1 MQSPLRISRIQLS
14 QGQIFWREVGRD
26 TPIIFLHG
34 AYADSSQWLEVIDRL
49 AGCYH
54 CFAPDLL
61 GFGESQPTSTQQSIA
76 LQVECLAEYIEAL
89 RLEERPYLVGHSL
102 GGWVAASY
110 AAKYGERLQGL
121 VLVAPEGMEVEG
133 WERRWDLEKLLVN
146 RNPLFFRLLG
156 AIAPLAG
163 LLKMRQKIDETSVY
177 RTRLREHPATC
188 QLLFERPYV
197 EIQPEFL
204 NQKLAGFRKP
214 TLILQGGSDLPINL
228 AQSKIYAKAIAK
240 AKLRVMKNGD
250 GNLISGWPESIAREI
265 QGFVGVPVFQ

>member
-26 TPIIFLHG
+26 NPIIFLHG
-34 AYADSSQWLEVIDRL
+34 AYADSSQWLGVIDRL
-49 AGCYH
+49 AGRYH

-61 GFGESQPTSTQQSIA
+61 GFGESQPASTPQSIA

-89 RLEERPYLVGHSL
+89 SLERPYLIGHSL

-121 VLVAPEGMEVEG
+121 VLIAPEGMEVEG
-133 WERRWDLEKLLVN
+133 QERRWDWEKLLID
-146 RNPLFFRLLG
+146 RNPLFFWLLK

-163 LLKMRQKIDETSVY
+163 LLKMRQKIDELSVY
-177 RTRLREHPATC
+177 RTLLGEHPATC
-188 QLLFERPYV
+188 ELLFDRPYA
-197 EIQPEFL
+197 EIQSEFL
-204 NQKLAGFRKP
+204 NQKLAEFRKP
-214 TLILQGGSDLPINL
+214 TLILQGGRASAIEL
-228 AQSKIYAKAIAK
+228 AQSKVYAKAIAK

-250 GNLISGWPESIAREI
+250 RHLIAGWPESIAREI
-265 QGFVGVPVFQ
+265 QGFVGIRVPMS

>member
-14 QGQIFWREVGRD
+14 QGQVFWREVGRG

-34 AYADSSQWLEVIDRL
+34 AYADSSQWLPVIDRL
-49 AGCYH
+49 EERYH

-61 GFGESQPTSTQQSIA
+61 GCGESKSPDIHQSIA

-89 RLEERPYLVGHSL
+89 RLERPYLVGHSL

-110 AAKYGERLQGL
+110 AAKYGDRLQGL
-121 VLVAPEGMEVEG
+121 VLIAPEGMEVEG
-133 WERRWDLEKLLVN
+133 QEGRWDWEKLLIV
-146 RNPLFFRLLG
+146 RLPFFFGVLK

-163 LLKMRQKIDETSVY
+163 LLRLRTKIDELSQH
-177 RTRLREHPATC
+177 RTLLEAHPATC
-188 QLLFERPYV
+188 QLLFDRPYT

-204 NQKLAGFRKP
+204 NQKLAEFRRP
-214 TLILQGGSDLPINL
+214 TLILQGGRDRAINL
-228 AQSKIYAKAIAK
+228 AQSKVYAQAIAT

-250 GNLISGWPESIAREI
+250 ANLIASWPDNTAREI
-265 QGFVGVPVFQ
+265 QGFTSVPVSIS